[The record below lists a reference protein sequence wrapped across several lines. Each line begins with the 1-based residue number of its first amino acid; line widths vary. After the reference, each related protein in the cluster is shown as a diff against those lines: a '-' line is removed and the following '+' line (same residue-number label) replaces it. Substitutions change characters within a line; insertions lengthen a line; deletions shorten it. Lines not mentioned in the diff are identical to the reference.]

1 MMSRRLRPRAA
12 LAALAATGVAAGLVA
27 CGSDDDGGGSAA
39 KASSTTTTAAVAT
52 APWDKNTTNLKG
64 ICPAKVVVQTNWWP
78 QPDHGQTYEL
88 IGPNGKVDVSKN
100 TYTGPLG
107 KTGVQ
112 LEIRAGGPATG
123 FQQVS
128 SLLYQDDSITL
139 GYVGTD
145 EAIQNSAKAPT
156 TAVFANYDQNPQ
168 VFLWGND
175 AWDFKSVAD
184 IGKSDAKVLSF
195 AGATYLS
202 LFEQE
207 GLLNKKQ
214 VDTSYNGSP
223 ARFVAADGKIVQQG
237 LATSE
242 PYALEH
248 ETRGWNQPV
257 HYLLVREY
265 PVYQSALSVR
275 SDKLTELSPCLEK
288 LVPLFQQAQIDYLKD
303 PKPVNDTLLDIVG
316 KLKTSGF
323 ALSEGGTAAAVD
335 VIKKLQLVR
344 NGTDGTLGSFD
355 EARVQGL
362 IEKLSPIFAKK
373 GKLKTGL
380 APADV
385 TTNQFLDPKIG
396 L

>member
-1 MMSRRLRPRAA
+1 MNTRPRLRAA
-12 LAALAATGVAAGLVA
+12 LTGLAVTGLAAGLVA
-27 CGSDDDGGGSAA
+27 CGSDDDGGDGASA
-39 KASSTTTTAAVAT
+39 KATTATTASASA
-52 APWDKNTTNLKG
+52 APWDGYTTNLKG
-64 ICPAKVVVQTNWWP
+64 ICPDKVVVQTNWWP

-88 IGPNGKVDVSKN
+88 IGPGGTIDKSKN

-128 SLLYQDDSITL
+128 SLLAQDDSITL

-156 TAVFANYDQNPQ
+156 TAVFATYDQNPQ
-168 VFLWGND
+168 VFLWGTD
-175 AWDFKSVAD
+175 DWDFKSVAD
-184 IGKSDAKVLSF
+184 IGKSDAKVLAFS
-195 AGATYLS
+195 GATYLS
-202 LFEQE
+202 LFLDE
-207 GLLNKKQ
+207 GLLKKSQ

-275 SDKLTELSPCLEK
+275 SDKLASESACLK
-288 LVPLFQQAQIDYLKD
+288 ALVPLFQRAQIDYLKD
-303 PKPVNDTLLDIVG
+303 PKPVNDTLLKIVG
-316 KLKTSGF
+316 QLKTSGF
-323 ALSEGGTAAAVD
+323 ALSEGGTQASVD

-344 NGTDGTLGSFD
+344 NGADGTLGSFD
-355 EARVQGL
+355 EARVQEL
-362 IEKLSPIFAKK
+362 IDKLSPIFAKK
-373 GKLKTGL
+373 GKLKPGL
-380 APADV
+380 KPGDV
-385 TTNQFLDPKIG
+385 TTNEFLDKNTG